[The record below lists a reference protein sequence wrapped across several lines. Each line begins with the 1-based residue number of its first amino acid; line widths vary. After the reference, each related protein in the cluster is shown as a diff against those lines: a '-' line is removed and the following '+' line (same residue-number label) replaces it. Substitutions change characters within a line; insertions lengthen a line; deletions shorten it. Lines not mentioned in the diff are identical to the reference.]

1 MEVVDILLASYNGEL
16 YIEQQILSLQ
26 AQTYKNWRLL
36 IHDDGSTDRTI
47 DIIKKYEKSD
57 NRIVLLEDQI
67 KCGGAAS
74 NFMHLI
80 HFSDAPY
87 VMFCDQDDI
96 WLDNKIEI
104 MYNDIKEKN
113 NRIPQIVYSNS
124 YIWDSEQTIV
134 KGLATITFPSKLSH
148 LLFLNSGMQGC
159 VAIFNKEVV
168 NLLEL
173 WKGESAMHD
182 HILHLIG
189 LSMGEVTYLTK
200 NLMLYRQHTNNVTG
214 NCSGKEVEVKRIIN
228 NHKLPVV
235 DREHYNSVGKFI
247 QIYESFLSRDMINIF
262 NAYLSMPDFSLF
274 NKLIIVMKN
283 DFRLYNSRL
292 KLFLKILIR
301 PYI

>member
-16 YIEQQILSLQ
+16 YIGQQILSLQ

-57 NRIVLLEDQI
+57 NRIVLLEDHI

-104 MYNDIKEKN
+104 MYNNIKEKN
-113 NRIPQIVYSNS
+113 NRIAQILYSNS
-124 YIWDSEQTIV
+124 YIWDSESTII
-134 KGLATITFPSKLSH
+134 KGLATITFPNKLSH

-159 VAIFNKEVV
+159 VAIFNKEVT
-168 NLLEL
+168 NLLKL
-173 WKGESAMHD
+173 WKGEIAMHD
-182 HILHLIG
+182 HILHLVG
-189 LSMGEVTYLTK
+189 LSMGEVTYLAK

-214 NCSGKEVEVKRIIN
+214 SCSGKEIEVKRVVSN
-228 NHKLPVV
+228 RKLPVV
-235 DREHYNSVGKFI
+235 DRKHYQSIGKFV
-247 QIYESFLSRDMINIF
+247 QIYESFLSHDMISVF
-262 NAYLSMPDFSLF
+262 NTYLSMPDFSIF
-274 NKLIIVMKN
+274 YKLVILMNN

-292 KLFLKILIR
+292 KLFLKFLIR